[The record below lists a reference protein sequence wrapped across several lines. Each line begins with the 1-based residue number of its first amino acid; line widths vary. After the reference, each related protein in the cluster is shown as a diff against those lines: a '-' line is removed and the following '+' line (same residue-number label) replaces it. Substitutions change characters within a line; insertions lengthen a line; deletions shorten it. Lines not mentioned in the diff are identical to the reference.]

1 MKNKILVY
9 NTLSGQKEP
18 FSSIKKDEISMYVCG
33 PTVYSNAHIG
43 HALSA
48 MVFDIIR
55 RYFEHV
61 GYSVK
66 FIMNFTDVDD
76 KIIIRS
82 QKENIDA
89 TTLTENLINEYI
101 LQLKKLN
108 IKPATHYPKAT
119 EEIGGMISFIEELVK
134 KDFAYSV
141 NGDVFYRTSKF
152 ITYGKLSGRK
162 IDEQLSG
169 TRIDVDN
176 RKERVEDFALWKSAK
191 KGEPS
196 WESPWGNGRPGWHIE
211 CSSMCIHHLG
221 EQIDIH
227 GGGTDLIFPHHENEI
242 AQSEAYTGKPFAKYW
257 MHNGMLE
264 LKGGKMSKSVG
275 NLITINEF
283 LEKFDANTFRMML
296 ISSHYRSPLAF
307 NFDLAEESLRKVQKI
322 TSALKGA
329 WGNNS
334 DDYLAKEAE
343 STAANFVLEFH
354 NSMNDDF
361 NTPIFLSHLFSIT
374 KYVNQLRDKGASDE
388 ILSIVQKE
396 IKNVLKIIGFN
407 IESITSTTSN
417 NLEPQLIELLIEIR
431 KELRNNKNWAL
442 SDTIRN
448 KLSAIGV
455 NLEDSPN
462 GETGWTKL

>member
-1 MKNKILVY
+1 MKNEVIVY
-9 NTLSGQKEP
+9 NTLTGKKEL

-55 RYFEHV
+55 RYLEHV

-82 QKENIDA
+82 QKENINA
-89 TTLTENLINEYI
+89 TTLTENLIDEYI
-101 LQLKKLN
+101 VQLKKLN

-119 EEIGGMISFIEELVK
+119 EEIEGMISFIQELIK
-134 KDFAYSV
+134 KGFAYSV

-152 ITYGKLSGRK
+152 VGYGKLSKR
-162 IDEQLSG
+162 IIEDQLSG

-176 RKERVEDFALWKSAK
+176 RKEKVEDFALWKSAK
-191 KGEPS
+191 EGEPS
-196 WESPWGNGRPGWHIE
+196 WASPWGNGRPGWHIE

-275 NLITINEF
+275 NLVSINEF
-283 LEKFDANTFRMML
+283 LEKFEANTFRMML

-307 NFDLAEESLRKVQKI
+307 NFDLAEESLRKIEKI
-322 TSALKGA
+322 TSALKSA
-329 WGNNS
+329 WGTNS
-334 DDYLAKEAE
+334 DKTLIEEATT
-343 STAANFVLEFH
+343 TAANFVKEFH

-374 KYVNQLRDKGASDE
+374 KYVNQLRDKGASNE
-388 ILSIVQKE
+388 VLAIAQEE
-396 IKNVLKIIGFN
+396 IKTVLQIIGFDV
-407 IESITSTTSN
+407 ESLTGTTSN

-431 KELRNNKNWAL
+431 KKLRDNKDWAL
-442 SDTIRN
+442 SDLIRN
-448 KLSAIGV
+448 KLSDIGIT
-455 NLEDSPN
+455 LEDSPN
-462 GETGWTKL
+462 GTGWLKS